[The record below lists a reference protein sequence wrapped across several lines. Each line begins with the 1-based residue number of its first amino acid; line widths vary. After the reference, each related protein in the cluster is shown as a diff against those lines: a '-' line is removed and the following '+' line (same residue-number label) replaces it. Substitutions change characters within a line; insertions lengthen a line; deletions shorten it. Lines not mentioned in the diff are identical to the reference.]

1 MSFLRKFI
9 IPALFL
15 LLISLI
21 ITARPKWQSSQ
32 ELDLNLRVVEYI
44 ELRLPDSINMDVKVG
59 EDQSIAVDF
68 FLRTNCRVNLTLE
81 SAGFVDENQEKVSIL
96 NNYVEYS
103 LDGFFDGK
111 KASFAKATFRVKP
124 GTKYNG
130 KFRVKWLGTSFAED
144 EWQIVNRGDYQDTI
158 TVTVSY

>member
-103 LDGFFDGK
+103 LDGFLTGK
-111 KASFAKATFRVKP
+111 RLPLQRQLS
-124 GTKYNG
+124 G
-130 KFRVKWLGTSFAED
+130 
-144 EWQIVNRGDYQDTI
+144 
-158 TVTVSY
+158 